1 MKSMFSQSWN
11 FTLLRYAKYLALVF
25 VLVCN
30 ANSLSAGET
39 ITNTYYARGVAAV
52 SSKSTGEGCV
62 YVKEN
67 RDEVS
72 KCDGSAAIKNTSGTK
87 VEVSVSSKDFTFSIR
102 TTCEGNNYFMGWYNN
117 DEATTPATGLTV
129 ASDGVATFIVTSSS
143 QNESDPASKTYY
155 AKFGKVIETIGSIE
169 LIASME
175 KQTISSKT
183 FEITVNDNVNAKT
196 LSASIGEPF
205 TVSWSEAQDVTSNN
219 KLQLTVGC
227 SSTDIENVIGA
238 TGTLSLTTQHPN
250 GASVAIPVVI
260 SAPKAITFLN
270 TLDNNG
276 DALGSYTVD
285 FKNGDESFT
294 IDVEDQSKDIEDG
307 SEYNVIMTAEP
318 ASGYKFYGW
327 QKIAKDD
334 EGNITKK
341 EYISKSNPLEKDLT
355 QDMSDASEIKAE
367 FIPSTM
373 ALFVVQGSTE
383 TYYDLQAAINKAG
396 ESTSKM
402 VVFAGTNK
410 DEVLFPRADGNP
422 YEIPSGVTLLIP
434 HDDAYKT
441 MIPTNIE
448 PQKNYINGAT
458 TATNYS
464 KLIFDE
470 GTKLSIQ
477 SGGKFYVSATL
488 ATKQPE
494 NGRVCNYAWV
504 EMRDGSQIVVNSAA
518 NLYAWGYITASHKIG
533 DGSYTDQFGDTDIT
547 TVGSVIAE
555 SGSFISEAFQF
566 ADWRG
571 GTAASSMAGNDYK
584 VFPINQYYIQNIEV
598 PLTLKKGATENL
610 YAGFAM
616 SGVDDLQIPKASLLS
631 SEANSLFTI
640 QEDDT
645 YLVKYYDAKND
656 IQNYYLYTEGTE
668 VGEVVLGNVSL
679 TMKLPFVG
687 SATINSQDYVMPL
700 TNNMRFRCENTKVT
714 TTHEYEL
721 LPGCSVNLDETSEI
735 ILNNNLYVY
744 DSEEIKVTKDGVT
757 SGYFY
762 PSNTTIRQVVHR
774 PGTGVAKR
782 TNDKDAVLVVN
793 GKITIGAS
801 GGLYTTAGKAMI
813 TSDATPN
820 STKVPEVEFSSQS
833 TRTVTYQAL
842 QTGSDITYGEIPI
855 TSAYLYNKGY
865 NDYTATSG
873 INATAENPATFYY
886 IAESETKGRWVLPGE
901 VSDWKSTSMEVT
913 MPNKESTMVVE
924 CYANLSGDMAIQAFE
939 GTLTG
944 DGFAFANGDYANS
957 VQYDAD
963 KGRLLISVKY
973 TSTDAHTS
981 RSATL
986 TLTNLSDEPFPT
998 QLTVTQNYK
1007 PAFALSSDAATV
1019 YAAKGQMKS
1028 TNVKIEWSQNN
1039 VTQLT
1044 NNDPS
1049 PITWTYAIEGEGFAY
1064 SETTKGKEL
1073 EIQYTAAANT
1083 VVATVTVTAN
1093 YKDQTETK
1101 TIQITG
1107 TPLEENT
1114 LSFDANMPSELFV
1127 DDVNIPITFT
1137 NKNNTNDITIS
1148 LKEADASDYASLEDN
1163 TISAKGK
1170 VGTITLVAT
1179 QGDDIT
1185 NGIAAKTIEKTITFI
1200 KHTPNIT
1207 WNWGIVYGGQTYH
1220 TPFTDLPDGATWTLQ
1235 KTSDVNNLLDYDA
1248 VNHRI
1253 TVANISSLQTVTF
1266 LLNVEPTATHE
1277 GVENKEYATNV
1288 YPDPRNLP
1296 LQLNSQAKYD
1306 IVVSDITTGVET
1318 AEESGD
1324 LNITLPAGASV
1335 TLNYIGIPGYMAAT
1349 VNGEGLKVEESA
1361 DGIVWTEIVLTDGT
1375 WTFDVNQTRTNRV
1388 KISNTGAAPIVI
1400 SALSI
1405 TIREGKQYTHYYG
1418 KADAVAS
1425 EGGLVAAEGYYM
1437 SAVSIGSELINKQS
1451 NFGASA
1457 TAFSGLDEA
1466 FAMRLEM
1473 PFKLRA
1479 QSNAGYYFVNWTPV
1493 GQTMTVQYTSN
1504 TEPNFEPT
1512 LDPLMMQRGYG
1523 FSEYEAMVCIGGSC
1537 DDMSDNEKLMSILP
1551 LVPFTHVGTW
1561 QANFDIASV
1570 ISGNNVDFGKII
1582 SPNESGKKT
1591 ITVEFDIKGDDLDD
1605 FKEPIITGDGFEIV
1619 DGTKNV
1625 TLGKY
1630 SLSVTYTP
1638 QNVAGVHSG
1647 TLTLERIDMDGQP
1660 ASTVTINL
1668 RAEED
1673 YTPAFVLD
1681 SPLDFGSDNLGQ
1693 ETIKTIEPTDKNA
1706 IANTYETNWTA
1717 KITEDEAGNTPS
1729 QEFTLQSIN
1738 SKSGVAEVRYFRMQS
1753 GERTAYLHLTA
1764 SYTDA
1769 ASIVHSTTVVCQLT
1783 GSSTDVKTAN
1793 NLAFKTNLEVFVDD
1807 AAFDPFDNR
1816 NSGNTGAIIFT
1827 LPDNCGLED
1836 AGNGLLQ
1843 PTGDYKTGNYT
1854 IKAQQAASGQFEA
1867 SAELTTTIVVRKHPT
1882 EVTWN
1887 WGTLYFGGE
1896 YDNPITSNSDAEWT
1910 LTLSNSANSMIS
1922 YENGIAEVEIPQ
1934 IMGEY
1939 TAEFQFSQDES
1950 DIYEAYPLTTFTTKM
1965 YSDPRHVRVDV
1976 NNQNTYDAVTVTQ
1989 GTGSLVSYN
1998 ASQQA
2003 IVFKDESPSVGAD
2016 RQWTMHF
2023 LGVPDELSFKPSGNN
2038 LWQIEESSNGVND
2051 WTVIYAYARIATQNN
2066 EAFSIALK
2074 PSSQYIRIT
2083 YGSNS
2088 ETPSDGVL
2096 KDVFVSALERVKCD
2110 VPALYMPI
2118 ADDVE
2123 NNPTKKTIKLTYIS
2137 SEELTISTSDKLFTP
2152 SIQILPPSLNADTYQ
2167 EMSVVVTSKATIAKE
2182 DVAMFVKNKN
2192 GDILL
2197 ELPIES
2203 FNFPQ
2208 TLPIRLATD
2217 AAKRFYFVTTYTQHA
2232 QWDAPTLILQN
2243 APLGQSR
2250 YVTFEFAGAPSVIRF
2265 SHTAGETGE
2274 WIIEERAAGESWM
2287 AADPSLLRHENGE
2300 IEQGL
2305 KQASSQVRVTYKGV
2319 TSDPVSINDL
2329 IIVGDASLTPSES
2342 TLHFSDKAPANQ
2354 QNLVVTTVNL
2364 SDFKTSID
2372 NENFSVVALDKSQ
2385 LENNTIADASIT
2397 LQWNGN
2403 AVVDYGTLTFLHP
2416 TEDKVLATVELVG
2429 TRDAI
2434 DSPTTNIFTGVADE
2448 FTLNGKFEG
2457 IERREVLLTD
2467 AFDQNNKAL
2476 FDYLFIFG
2484 ETSTMD
2490 GSKTITTPNNQAGS
2504 NAKTPCFI
2512 YRKSDSGD
2520 SYALV
2525 KMVENANE
2533 KTRIWEEGAMA
2544 IEEGASLSVYVIGFC
2559 PYASTGYTKS
2569 DEGVFYF
2576 KGQKDAT
2583 LDLYVQDAYIYSR
2596 YKTIDGHSFIGRD
2609 NGESFTEG
2617 YVRGSGAVF
2626 VFECTTENAIQN
2638 PFNVNI
2644 HTKDRNLLKS
2654 HYGCFFASAVGR
2666 AYQVSSPIQIRLSSA
2681 STAYATTLSFDDK
2694 WPTNVEDK
2702 NQYIRTNGFIS
2713 LQKQVNNAPSIDLGS
2728 PNTIVNFN
2736 GGQVELQNAQIVSDN
2751 YKTTLAISYRS
2762 GYMSTFKMALGIGTD
2777 SKEGTVNFN
2786 DGTTTVIPMYVD
2798 EDYRQYYLMD
2808 EDDPTTAKD
2817 ESEYTSC
2824 IRCPE
2829 DTYVYGGSHS
2839 MMRACSEPTSKGGAP
2854 KAGPEGKA
2862 LGLYQY
2868 PHTPEEG
2875 HKGGWSEPDAY
2886 GLVTPLQAPEG
2897 YKYESVTPNDNG
2909 TPENLT
2915 DDYLNFWV
2923 PAGYDTN
2930 AAQPEVDQTISYWK
2944 ACMTEIRAEYA
2955 GSGGGAGGDQ
2965 SIKMQ
2970 DGQQT
2975 ELVYNMMYCQIDERI
2990 REIIA
2995 HHDGTKYT
3003 YTAPIKNP
3011 ATGEYMSIPPS
3022 LVGDK
3027 YQHYVTNNEAYTV
3040 ENKIYYVT
3048 LLEADN
3054 WMAFTAPFDVEK
3066 IYIMET
3072 YSEEALSK
3080 TKPSEEEG
3088 LRKTIMN
3095 VQAKHNADFAAFF
3108 AVTVALG
3115 SDKPFDEIYR
3125 GYMEWGK
3132 SQDIQNGLYESGS
3145 GKAYDLRGQKPLIN
3159 YDGKN
3164 WRDANYYLYHNAGDW
3179 VATQVNGDTEFEPNW
3194 EFVNVPEEGEVLL
3207 RKDHTYSL
3215 MFPYCVGCEEGRD
3228 DMWDYWSGKFVIF
3241 ESTIGKHIVEGQMPN
3256 LSTELNPNVATL
3268 SGNATFNKFNV
3279 SKDVDNFYEYYP
3291 GIQGAGFYA
3300 PESDVIIEPTFS
3312 YLLANIPVNPITQMP
3327 ARAVLRDGKIIYG
3340 DSSGNGDGN
3349 TTGTHMPTVGGGND
3363 LFITAISGGINVA
3376 VAYPQHV
3383 RVLSATGAVIYSGMV
3398 QTAVD
3403 VNLPTDGIYIVS
3415 GEREVQ
3421 KVLY

>member
-1 MKSMFSQSWN
+1 MKKLLTIVIGVLFSVVTS
-11 FTLLRYAKYLALVF
+11 T
-25 VLVCN
+25 
-30 ANSLSAGET
+30 AGT
-39 ITNTYYARGVAAV
+39 
-52 SSKSTGEGCV
+52 STM
-62 YVKEN
+62 N
-67 RDEVS
+67 
-72 KCDGSAAIKNTSGTK
+72 
-87 VEVSVSSKDFTFSIR
+87 VSVSPSGAGEVAANTSNSTNKVTWGPTANSSR
-102 TTCEGNNYFMGWYNN
+102 W
-117 DEATTPATGLTV
+117 GLL
-129 ASDGVATFIVTSSS
+129 
-143 QNESDPASKTYY
+143 SDPTLYAFARNVAGTGYAFSHWEENGSQIGTNTTYS
-155 AKFGKVIETIGSIE
+155 AKGTHTVVAVFKPIIHVSSTSIG
-169 LIASME
+169 LVVNNG
-175 KQTISSKT
+175 TISSYT
-183 FEITVNDNVNAKT
+183 LNITVNDNANANKLYAT
-196 LSASIGEPF
+196 LSDTENFEIDW
-205 TVSWSEAQDVTSNN
+205 TDKDVTSVNTHTLRITY
-219 KLQLTVGC
+219 KGDISEAVGKTAQLTLR
-227 SSTDIENVIGA
+227 TDHTSNKD
-238 TGTLSLTTQHPN
+238 
-250 GASVAIPVVI
+250 VVI
-260 SAPKAITFLN
+260 QISVSKPPVIYFLG
-270 TLDNNG
+270 TKEEG
-276 DALGSYTVD
+276 DDAARGKYTVT
-285 FKNGDESFT
+285 FKNGDTSLEIGADGDNKT
-294 IDVEDQSKDIEDG
+294 VALGNEYDVILTVTETNPDYI
-307 SEYNVIMTAEP
+307 
-318 ASGYKFYGW
+318 FFGW
-327 QKIAKDD
+327 QRITKDAQ
-334 EGNITKK
+334 GNITNV
-341 EYISKSNPLEKDLT
+341 EYISKTDPYDGNLN
-355 QDMSDASEIKAE
+355 MGDARYVKAE
-367 FIPSTM
+367 FIPKTT
-373 ALFVVQGSTE
+373 ALFVVQGQSE
-383 TYYDLQAAINKAG
+383 LYYDLQAAINKAE

-402 VVFAGTNK
+402 VVFVGTNK
-410 DEVLFPRADGNP
+410 NEVLSPRANDAA
-422 YEIPSGVTLLIP
+422 YTIPSGVTVLIP
-434 HDDAYKT
+434 HNDKYKSEK
-441 MIPTNIE
+441 PNDIE
-448 PQKNYINGAT
+448 PKTNFVEYPTKGNGTMHPSEA
-458 TATNYS
+458 ANNYS
-464 KLIFDE
+464 KLSFAE
-470 GTKLSIQ
+470 KTVLKIQ
-477 SGGKFYVSATL
+477 NGGKLCVGASLSATM
-488 ATKQPE
+488 PY
-494 NGRVCNYAWV
+494 NGAVLDYAWI
-504 EMRDGSQIVVNSAA
+504 EMHNGSKITAEGGS
-518 NLYAWGYITASHKIG
+518 NLYAWGYITAYDKDKPDSEKYYI
-533 DGSYTDQFGDTDIT
+533 DAENKAK
-547 TVGSVIAE
+547 VGSVIANT
-555 SGSFISEAFQF
+555 GAMISEVFQIT
-566 ADWRG
+566 DWRG
-571 GTAASSMAGNDYK
+571 GTATSGMVNNDKK
-584 VFPINQYYIQNIEV
+584 VFPVNQYHIQNIEV
-598 PLTLKKGATENL
+598 PLTLEVGALENV
-610 YAGFAM
+610 YTAID
-616 SGVDDLQIPKASLLS
+616 VTLLG
-631 SEANSLFTI
+631 I
-640 QEDDT
+640 QETGVELISQNSSNTLFFIDQKT
-645 YLVKYYDAKND
+645 NPNTSILKYYSAENDRQNWIIKTKGDTPGNASMNNITISMTVGLFQSVDIVSKN
-656 IQNYYLYTEGTE
+656 Y
-668 VGEVVLGNVSL
+668 VL
-679 TMKLPFVG
+679 
-687 SATINSQDYVMPL
+687 PL
-700 TNNMRFRCENTKVT
+700 TSNMTVRCENTNILVPYDYAVLAGASIEIDDKSTLTINGNQSNPASLYIYDADENKSGKTGETNITNTGYFGSDEREILPVT
-714 TTHEYEL
+714 YRPNGVKSRTITDAKLVVDGKLVVGEFGGIYTTK
-721 LPGCSVNLDETSEI
+721 GKAEI
-735 ILNNNLYVY
+735 ISSILPA
-744 DSEEIKVTKDGVT
+744 SETKPEIELQSV
-757 SGYFY
+757 
-762 PSNTTIRQVVHR
+762 
-774 PGTGVAKR
+774 
-782 TNDKDAVLVVN
+782 
-793 GKITIGAS
+793 
-801 GGLYTTAGKAMI
+801 
-813 TSDATPN
+813 
-820 STKVPEVEFSSQS
+820 SSK
-833 TRTVTYQAL
+833 TETYQAV
-842 QTGSDITYGEIPI
+842 QGGSENKTVSYVSIPI

-865 NDYTATSG
+865 ADYTATDDV
-873 INATAENPATFYY
+873 TAASPANPVTFYY
-886 IAESETKGRWVLPGE
+886 MAESEAKGRWVLLGK
-901 VSDWKSTSMEVT
+901 VNDWMNTSMEVT
-913 MPNKESTMVVE
+913 MPHDEFSMQVE
-924 CYANLSGDMAIQAFE
+924 CYVNQSEDMAIQAFE
-939 GTLTG
+939 GELTG
-944 DGFAFANGDYANS
+944 EGFEFANDKDYAKS
-957 VQYDAD
+957 VQYDAS
-963 KGRLLISVKY
+963 KGCLLISVKY
-973 TSTDAHTS
+973 TSTDEHTS
-981 RSATL
+981 RSAEL
-986 TLTNLSDEPFPT
+986 TLTNLDDKQFST
-998 QLTVTQNYK
+998 QLTVSQNYK
-1007 PAFALSSDAATV
+1007 PAFTLSSDAATV
-1019 YAAKGQMKS
+1019 YAAQGQTKP
-1028 TNVKIEWSQNN
+1028 TNVKIEWSQDN

-1049 PITWTYAIEGEGFAY
+1049 PITWTYAIEGEGFTY
-1064 SETTKGKEL
+1064 TEKTYGKEL
-1073 EIQYTAAANT
+1073 NIQYTAGATT
-1083 VVATVTVTAN
+1083 VVADVKVTAQ
-1093 YKDQTETK
+1093 YKDQTHTE

-1107 TPLEENT
+1107 TPLQENT
-1114 LSFDANMPSELFV
+1114 LVFDANMPSTLFV
-1127 DDVNIPITFT
+1127 DAVNIPIAFT
-1137 NKNNTNDITIS
+1137 NKNNTTNIIVS
-1148 LKEADASDYASLEDN
+1148 LKEADASDYASLGDN

-1207 WNWGIVYGGQTYH
+1207 WNWGVVYGGQTYDV
-1220 TPFTDLPDGATWTLQ
+1220 PFAGIPDGATWTLQ
-1235 KTSDVNNLLDYDA
+1235 KTSDVNKFLDYNAED
-1248 VNHRI
+1248 HTM
-1253 TVANISSLQTVTF
+1253 TVASIGSSSTATF
-1266 LLNVEPTATHE
+1266 LLNVTSTDTHE
-1277 GVENKEYATNV
+1277 GIKDMEYMVNIH
-1288 YPDPRNLP
+1288 PDPRNLP

-1306 IVVSDITTGVET
+1306 IVAPDITTGVET
-1318 AEESGD
+1318 VEESGD

-1335 TLNYIGIPGYMAAT
+1335 TLNFIGIPGFIAMN
-1349 VNGEGLKVEESA
+1349 VDGEGIKVEESS
-1361 DGIVWTEIVLTDGT
+1361 DGETWSEIVFGDGK
-1375 WTFDVNQTRTNRV
+1375 WIFDVNQTRTNRV
-1388 KISNTGAAPIVI
+1388 KISNTGTAPIVI

-1418 KADAVAS
+1418 KADAIATA
-1425 EGGLVAAEGYYM
+1425 GGLVAAEGYYM
-1437 SAVSIGSELINKQS
+1437 SIVTTGSELINTQS
-1451 NFGASA
+1451 AFASTA
-1457 TAFSGLDEA
+1457 TAFSGFDDA
-1466 FAMRLEM
+1466 FEM
-1473 PFKLRA
+1473 QVKELSFKFFA
-1479 QSNAGYYFVNWTPV
+1479 QSDVGYYFIDWTPV
-1493 GQTMTVQYTSN
+1493 GQTMVAENTSID
-1504 TEPNFEPT
+1504 PNFSPRIAAN
-1512 LDPLMMQRGYG
+1512 LMQRGYG
-1523 FSEYEAMVCIGGSC
+1523 YTEYEAMFCTGGAC
-1537 DDMSDNEKLMSILP
+1537 EDLPNEEKLAGILSFIP
-1551 LVPFTHVGTW
+1551 ATHVGTW
-1561 QANFDIASV
+1561 QANFGVASV
-1570 ISGNNVDFGKII
+1570 ISGSDIDFGKVT
-1582 SPNESGKKT
+1582 SPNTSDKKT
-1591 ITVEFDIKGDDLDD
+1591 VTAEFIVNGDDVAD
-1605 FKEPIITGDGFEIV
+1605 FKEPIITGEGFSLV
-1619 DGTKNV
+1619 AATKSV
-1625 TLGKY
+1625 TAGKY
-1630 SLSVTYTP
+1630 SVSVEYTP

-1647 TLTLERIDMDGQP
+1647 TLTLERIDMDGQA
-1660 ASTVTINL
+1660 ASSVTINL
-1668 RAEED
+1668 QAEED
-1673 YTPAFVLD
+1673 YTPVFVLA

-1693 ETIKTIEPTDKNA
+1693 ETIKTIAPTDKNA
-1706 IANTYETNWTA
+1706 IADTYETTWTA
-1717 KITEDEAGNTPS
+1717 KITEDAAGNTPS

-1738 SKSGVAEVRYFRMQS
+1738 SKSGASEIRYFRMQS
-1753 GERTAYLHLTA
+1753 GVRTAYLHLTA

-1769 ASIVHSTTVVCQLT
+1769 ASVVHSTTIVCQLT

-1807 AAFDPFDNR
+1807 AAFDPFINR
-1816 NSGNTGAIIFT
+1816 NSGNTGAITFT

-1843 PTGDYKTGNYT
+1843 PTGDKTGTYT
-1854 IKAQQAASGQFEA
+1854 VKAQQAASGQFEA

-1887 WGTLYFGGE
+1887 WGALYFGGE

-1910 LTLSNSANSMIS
+1910 LTLSNSANGMIS
-1922 YENGIAEVEIPQ
+1922 YANGIAEVQIPQ
-1934 IMGEY
+1934 IIGEY

-2003 IVFKDESPSVGAD
+2003 IVFKDESPSVGPD

-2051 WTVIYAYARIATQNN
+2051 WRPIYAYARIATQNN

-2074 PSSQYIRIT
+2074 PNSQYIRIT

-2088 ETPSDGVL
+2088 EAPSDGVL

-2118 ADDVE
+2118 AADVE

-2152 SIQILPPSLNADTYQ
+2152 SIQILPPSANADTYQ
-2167 EMSVVVTSKATIAKE
+2167 EMTIEVTSKATTVKE

-2217 AAKRFYFVTTYTQHA
+2217 AAKRFYFVTTSTQYA

-2243 APLGQSR
+2243 APLGHSR

-2274 WIIEERAAGESWM
+2274 WIIEECAAGESWM
-2287 AADPSLLRHENGE
+2287 VADPSLLRHENGE

-2372 NENFSVVALDKSQ
+2372 NENFSITALDQSQ
-2385 LENNTIADASIT
+2385 LENNTIADATIT
-2397 LQWNGN
+2397 IQWNGN

-2416 TEDKVLATVELVG
+2416 TEDVVLATVELVG

-2544 IEEGASLSVYVIGFC
+2544 IEEGASLSVYVTGFC

-2626 VFECTTENAIQN
+2626 VFECTTENALLN

-2702 NQYIRTNGFIS
+2702 NQHVRTNGFIS

-2829 DTYVYGGSHS
+2829 NTYVYGGSPS

-2854 KAGPEGKA
+2854 KSGPDGSA

-2875 HKGGWSEPDAY
+2875 HKGGWSGPDTY
-2886 GLVTPLQAPEG
+2886 GLVTPRQAPEG

-2909 TPENLT
+2909 TPKNLT

-2995 HHDGTKYT
+2995 DHDGTKYT

-3022 LVGDK
+3022 LVGDN
-3027 YQHYVTNNEAYTV
+3027 YQHYVTNDEAYTV

-3066 IYIMET
+3066 IHIMET
-3072 YSEEALSK
+3072 YSEDALSK
-3080 TKPSEEEG
+3080 IQAPEDGT
-3088 LRKTIMN
+3088 LRETIMN

-3115 SDKPFDEIYR
+3115 SDKPFD
-3125 GYMEWGK
+3125 
-3132 SQDIQNGLYESGS
+3132 
-3145 GKAYDLRGQKPLIN
+3145 PV
-3159 YDGKN
+3159 
-3164 WRDANYYLYHNAGDW
+3164 YHNAIMVEQKEG
-3179 VATQVNGDTEFEPNW
+3179 VEPGM
-3194 EFVNVPEEGEVLL
+3194 VIEVLQKGYIY
-3207 RKDHTYSL
+3207 KD
-3215 MFPYCVGCEEGRD
+3215 
-3228 DMWDYWSGKFVIF
+3228 KVIRPAMV
-3241 ESTIGKHIVEGQMPN
+3241 K
-3256 LSTELNPNVATL
+3256 
-3268 SGNATFNKFNV
+3268 V
-3279 SKDVDNFYEYYP
+3279 SE
-3291 GIQGAGFYA
+3291 
-3300 PESDVIIEPTFS
+3300 
-3312 YLLANIPVNPITQMP
+3312 
-3327 ARAVLRDGKIIYG
+3327 
-3340 DSSGNGDGN
+3340 
-3349 TTGTHMPTVGGGND
+3349 
-3363 LFITAISGGINVA
+3363 
-3376 VAYPQHV
+3376 
-3383 RVLSATGAVIYSGMV
+3383 
-3398 QTAVD
+3398 
-3403 VNLPTDGIYIVS
+3403 
-3415 GEREVQ
+3415 
-3421 KVLY
+3421 

>member
-1 MKSMFSQSWN
+1 MKKLLSIAIGVLFSIA
-11 FTLLRYAKYLALVF
+11 TTM
-25 VLVCN
+25 
-30 ANSLSAGET
+30 AGT
-39 ITNTYYARGVAAV
+39 
-52 SSKSTGEGCV
+52 STM
-62 YVKEN
+62 
-67 RDEVS
+67 D
-72 KCDGSAAIKNTSGTK
+72 
-87 VEVSVSSKDFTFSIR
+87 VSVSPSGAGEVAANTSNSTSRVTWGPTANTSKWSLFSNPTLYAFARNVAGTGYAFSHWEENGSQIGTN
-102 TTCEGNNYFMGWYNN
+102 TTYSASGDHTVVAVFKPIIHVSTTSIGLVVNNGTVNPY
-117 DEATTPATGLTV
+117 TLT
-129 ASDGVATFIVTSSS
+129 
-143 QNESDPASKTYY
+143 
-155 AKFGKVIETIGSIE
+155 
-169 LIASME
+169 
-175 KQTISSKT
+175 
-183 FEITVNDNVNAKT
+183 ITVNDNANANILYASLSDTENFDIEWTEKNVASTNTPTLKIQYIGDINEAEGKT
-196 LSASIGEPF
+196 A
-205 TVSWSEAQDVTSNN
+205 
-219 KLQLTVGC
+219 QLTLH
-227 SSTDIENVIGA
+227 TD
-238 TGTLSLTTQHPN
+238 HPSN
-250 GASVAIPVVI
+250 KDVVI
-260 SAPKAITFLN
+260 QISVSKPPVIYFLG
-270 TLDNNG
+270 TKEEG
-276 DALGSYTVD
+276 DAAARGKYTVT
-285 FKNGDESFT
+285 FKNGDTSLEIGADGDNKT
-294 IDVEDQSKDIEDG
+294 VALGNEYDVILTVTETNPN
-307 SEYNVIMTAEP
+307 YM
-318 ASGYKFYGW
+318 FFGW
-327 QKIAKDD
+327 QR
-334 EGNITKK
+334 ITKDAQGNVTNV
-341 EYISKSNPLEKDLT
+341 EYISKDNPFDGNLNMGE
-355 QDMSDASEIKAE
+355 ARYVKAE
-367 FIPSTM
+367 FIPKTT
-373 ALFVVQGSTE
+373 ALFVVQGQSE
-383 TYYDLQAAINKAG
+383 LYYDLQAAINKAE

-402 VVFAGTNK
+402 VVFVGTNK
-410 DEVLFPRADGNP
+410 NEVLSPRANGA
-422 YEIPSGVTLLIP
+422 YTIPSGVTLLIP
-434 HDDAYKT
+434 HNDKYKSGK
-441 MIPTNIE
+441 PNDIE
-448 PQKNYINGAT
+448 PKSNFEANEPAKV
-458 TATNYS
+458 NYS
-464 KLIFDE
+464 KLSFAKN
-470 GTKLSIQ
+470 TKLTIQ
-477 SGGKFYVSATL
+477 NGGKLCVGASLSAIQR
-488 ATKQPE
+488 K
-494 NGRVCNYAWV
+494 NGAVINYGWI
-504 EMRDGSQIVVNSAA
+504 EMQNGSQIVAENGS
-518 NLYAWGYITASHKIG
+518 NIYAWGFITAYDEDKA
-533 DGSYTDQFGDTDIT
+533 DGKKDYIDATNLSK
-547 TVGSVIAE
+547 VGSVIAN
-555 SGSFISEAFQF
+555 SGATISEVFQLT
-566 ADWRG
+566 DWRG
-571 GTAASSMAGNDYK
+571 GTAASTMLNNSEK
-584 VFPINQYYIQNIEV
+584 VFPVNQYYIQNIEV
-598 PLTLKKGATENL
+598 PLTLKSGALENV
-610 YAGFAM
+610 YTAFDVSIVGIQTPDVAIV
-616 SGVDDLQIPKASLLS
+616 SQTQS
-631 SEANSLFTI
+631 NSLFYINPT
-640 QEDDT
+640 ECPYT
-645 YLVKYYDAKND
+645 YILKYYSAEKDV
-656 IQNYYLYTEGTE
+656 QNWHITTASDKPQ
-668 VGEVVLGNVSL
+668 GEANLGNIQLS
-679 TMKLPFVG
+679 MKLGIFG
-687 SATINSQDYVMPL
+687 SAQIYSEKYVLPL
-700 TNNMRFRCENTKVT
+700 TNNMDIRFENTKITVPY
-714 TTHEYEL
+714 EYAL
-721 LPGCSVNLDETSEI
+721 LAGASITIDEKSKATINGESASKSAS
-735 ILNNNLYVY
+735 LYVY
-744 DSEEIKVTKDGVT
+744 DLDDNKINSK
-757 SGYFY
+757 GYFGEY
-762 PSNTTIRQVVHR
+762 NSDKIQVLHR
-774 PGTGVAKR
+774 PNGVKPRTITDAKLVIDGT
-782 TNDKDAVLVVN
+782 LE
-793 GKITIGAS
+793 IGEY
-801 GGLYTTAGKAMI
+801 GGFYTTAGKAEI
-813 TSDATPN
+813 TSTVLPS
-820 STKVPEVEFSSQS
+820 STIPEIVLHTTSSK
-833 TRTVTYQAL
+833 TKTYQAS
-842 QTGSDITYGEIPI
+842 QSGSDISFISCDI

-865 NDYTATSG
+865 NSPDDYMATLG
-873 INATAENPATFYY
+873 ITATAENPAKFLYM
-886 IAESETKGRWVLPGE
+886 AESEAKGRWVLPGK
-901 VSDWKSTSMEVT
+901 VNDNDWKNTSMEVT

-924 CYANLSGDMAIQAFE
+924 CYVNLSGDMAVQAFE

-944 DGFAFANGDYANS
+944 DGFAFANGDYASS

-963 KGRLLISVKY
+963 KGCLLISVKY
-973 TSTDAHTS
+973 TSTDAHTY
-981 RSATL
+981 RLATL
-986 TLTNLSDEPFPT
+986 TLTNLSDEQFPT

-1028 TNVKIEWSQNN
+1028 TNVKIEWSQDN

-1044 NNDPS
+1044 TNDPS
-1049 PITWTYAIEGEGFAY
+1049 PITWTYAIEGEGFTY
-1064 SETTKGKEL
+1064 TEKTYGREL
-1073 EIQYTAAANT
+1073 NIQYTAGATT
-1083 VVATVTVTAN
+1083 VVADVKVTAQ
-1093 YKDQTETK
+1093 YKDQTHTE

-1107 TPLEENT
+1107 TPLQENT
-1114 LSFDANMPSELFV
+1114 LSFDANVSSTLFV
-1127 DDVNIPITFT
+1127 DAKDIPITFT
-1137 NKNNTNDITIS
+1137 DKNNTNDITIS
-1148 LKEADASDYASLEDN
+1148 LKEADASDYASLGDN

-1179 QGDDIT
+1179 QGDDIA

-1207 WNWGIVYGGQTYH
+1207 WNWGVVYGGQTYH

-1253 TVANISSLQTVTF
+1253 IVANIGSLQTVTF

-1306 IVVSDITTGVET
+1306 IVASDITTGVET
-1318 AEESGD
+1318 VEESGD

-1335 TLNYIGIPGYMAAT
+1335 TLNFVGIPGYMAAT
-1349 VNGEGLKVEESA
+1349 VNGEGLKVEEST
-1361 DGIVWTEIVLTDGT
+1361 DGVVWTEIVLTDGT

-1405 TIREGKQYTHYYG
+1405 TIREGKPYTHYYG

-1425 EGGLVAAEGYYM
+1425 EGGSVAAEGYYM
-1437 SAVSIGSELINKQS
+1437 AIVPTGSELINVQS
-1451 NFGASA
+1451 AFGQTA
-1457 TAFSGLDEA
+1457 TAFGGFDEA
-1466 FAMRLEM
+1466 FKEQLKELS
-1473 PFKLRA
+1473 FKFFA
-1479 QSNAGYYFVNWTPV
+1479 QSDAGYYFIDWTPV
-1493 GQTMTVQYTSN
+1493 GPTMVTGNASSV
-1504 TEPNFEPT
+1504 EPSFSPRLAAN
-1512 LDPLMMQRGYG
+1512 LMQRGYG
-1523 FSEYEAMVCIGGSC
+1523 YTEYEAMFCVGDVC
-1537 DDMSDNEKLMSILP
+1537 DKLSDEEKLAGILSLIP
-1551 LVPFTHVGTW
+1551 TTHVGTW
-1561 QANFDIASV
+1561 QANFGVASV
-1570 ISGNNVDFGKII
+1570 ISGTDVDFGKIT
-1582 SPNESGKKT
+1582 SPNADNKKIVT
-1591 ITVEFDIKGDDLDD
+1591 AEFRVNGDDVAD
-1605 FKEPIITGDGFEIV
+1605 FKEPIITGEGFSIV
-1619 DGTKNV
+1619 AATKSV
-1625 TLGKY
+1625 TAGKY
-1630 SLSVTYTP
+1630 SVSVEYTP

-1647 TLTLERIDMDGQP
+1647 TLTLERIDMDGQA
-1660 ASTVTINL
+1660 ASSVTINL
-1668 RAEED
+1668 QAEED
-1673 YTPAFVLD
+1673 YTPAFELD
-1681 SPLDFGSDNLGQ
+1681 SPQDFGSDNLGQ
-1693 ETIKTIEPTDKNA
+1693 ETFKTIEPAEKNT
-1706 IANTYETNWTA
+1706 IANTYETTWTA
-1717 KITEDEAGNTPS
+1717 KITEDAAGNTPS

-1738 SKSGVAEVRYFRMQS
+1738 SKSGVADVRYFRLQP
-1753 GERTAYLHLTA
+1753 GERVAYLHLTA
-1764 SYTDA
+1764 SYIDA
-1769 ASIVHSTTVVCQLT
+1769 SSVEHFTTVVCQMT
-1783 GSSTDVKTAN
+1783 GRSTDVKTAN
-1793 NLAFKTNLEVFVDD
+1793 NLAFKANLEVFVDD
-1807 AAFDPFDNR
+1807 EAFDPFINR
-1816 NSGNTGAIIFT
+1816 NNDNTGAITFT
-1827 LPDNCGLED
+1827 LPADCGLGV

-1843 PTGDYKTGNYT
+1843 PTGDYKTGTYT
-1854 IKAQQAASGQFEA
+1854 ITAIQAASDQFEA
-1867 SAELTTTIVVRKHPT
+1867 SAKLTTTIVVRKHPT
-1882 EVTWN
+1882 EITWN
-1887 WGTLYFGGE
+1887 WDVLYFGGT
-1896 YDNPITSNSDAEWT
+1896 YYNPISSTNENAEWT
-1910 LTLSNSANSMIS
+1910 LTLSNSANGMIS
-1922 YENGIAEVEIPQ
+1922 YANGIAEVEIPQ

-1965 YSDPRHVRVDV
+1965 YNDPRHVRVDV
-1976 NNQNTYDAVTVTQ
+1976 NSQNTYDAVTVVLQ

-2016 RQWTMHF
+2016 RQWVMHF

-2118 ADDVE
+2118 AADVE

-2152 SIQILPPSLNADTYQ
+2152 SIPILPPSANADIYQ
-2167 EMSVVVTSKATIAKE
+2167 EMTIEVTSKATTVK
-2182 DVAMFVKNKN
+2182 DRVSMFVKNKN
-2192 GDILL
+2192 GDNLF

-2203 FNFPQ
+2203 FVFPQ

-2217 AAKRFYFVTTYTQHA
+2217 AAKRFYFVTTYTQYA

-2265 SHTAGETGE
+2265 SHTAGENGE
-2274 WIIEERAAGESWM
+2274 WIIEERATGESWM
-2287 AADPSLLRHENGE
+2287 VADPSLLRHENGE

-2305 KQASSQVRVTYKGV
+2305 KQESSQVRVTYKGV

-2329 IIVGDASLTPSES
+2329 IIVGDASLTPGES
-2342 TLHFSDKAPANQ
+2342 TLHFSDKSPANQ

-2364 SDFKTSID
+2364 SDFRTSID

-2397 LQWNGN
+2397 IQWNGN

-2416 TEDKVLATVELVG
+2416 TEDKVLAMVELVG

-2434 DSPTTNIFTGVADE
+2434 DSPTTNIFTGVADG

-2457 IERREVLLTD
+2457 TENREVLLTD
-2467 AFDQNNKAL
+2467 AFDQNDKAL

-2490 GSKTITTPNNQAGS
+2490 GTKTITTPNNQAGS

-2525 KMVENANE
+2525 KMVENAND
-2533 KTRIWEEGAMA
+2533 KSRIWEAGAMA
-2544 IEEGASLSVYVIGFC
+2544 IEEGVSLSVYVTGFC

-2626 VFECTTENAIQN
+2626 VFECTTENALQN

-2666 AYQVSSPIQIRLSSA
+2666 AYQVSSPIQVHLSSA
-2681 STAYATTLSFDDK
+2681 STAYATTLSFDDI

-2702 NQYIRTNGFIS
+2702 NQHVRTNGFIS

-2808 EDDPTTAKD
+2808 EDDPTTTKD
-2817 ESEYTSC
+2817 ESAYTSC

-2829 DTYVYGGSHS
+2829 NTYVYGGSHS

-2854 KAGPEGKA
+2854 KTGPDGSA

-2875 HKGGWSEPDAY
+2875 HKGGWSGPDTY

-2909 TPENLT
+2909 TPDDLT

-2965 SIKMQ
+2965 RIKMQ
-2970 DGQQT
+2970 DGQQI
-2975 ELVYNMMYCQIDERI
+2975 ELVYNLMYCQIDERI
-2990 REIIA
+2990 RQIIA
-2995 HHDGTKYT
+2995 AHDGTKYT

-3022 LVGDK
+3022 VVGGQ
-3027 YQHYVTNNEAYTV
+3027 YQHYVTNDEAYAV

-3066 IYIMET
+3066 IYVMET

-3080 TKPSEEEG
+3080 IEASEEEG

-3115 SDKPFDEIYR
+3115 SDKPFDEIYK
-3125 GYMEWGK
+3125 GYIEWGK
-3132 SQDIQNGLYESGS
+3132 SQDIQNGLYENAS

-3179 VATQVNGDTEFEPNW
+3179 VATQVNGEAAFEPKW
-3194 EFVNVPEEGEVLL
+3194 EFVNVPNDGEVLL
-3207 RKDHTYSL
+3207 QKGHTYSL
-3215 MFPYCVGCEEGRD
+3215 MFPYCVGCEDGRD
-3228 DMWDYWSGKFVIF
+3228 EMWDYWSGKFVIF

-3256 LSTELNPNVATL
+3256 LSTELNPNVGML
-3268 SGNATFNKFNV
+3268 GGNATFNKFNV
-3279 SKDVDNFYEYYP
+3279 SKDVDNFYEYFQ
-3291 GIQGAGFYA
+3291 GMQGAGFY
-3300 PESDVIIEPTFS
+3300 PPTGDVTVEPTFS
-3312 YLLANIPVNPITQMP
+3312 YLLADVTAP
-3327 ARAVLRDGKIIYG
+3327 AGQKIAGIRRTGEIIYG
-3340 DSSGNGDGN
+3340 DDNNGNQNGTSG
-3349 TTGTHMPTVGGGND
+3349 HIPTVGGGND
-3363 LFITAISGGINVA
+3363 LFITTIEEGINVA
-3376 VAYPQHV
+3376 VATPQHV
-3383 RVLSATGAVIYSGMV
+3383 RVLSSTGAVIYSGMI
-3398 QTAVD
+3398 QTALD
-3403 VNLPTDGIYIVS
+3403 IPLPCVGVYVVS
-3415 GEREVQ
+3415 GENEVQ

>member
-1 MKSMFSQSWN
+1 MKSLFSTIMNNSLFNYAKRLAIVFVFLSYAAAAAGSTYYSKMMVKVATNSTGNGKVWVTKNKNSSPNTSDYLAEEESSQDN
-11 FTLLRYAKYLALVF
+11 FENKNHTYYLYALANAGYYHAGWSTVEAGTTLLE
-25 VLVCN
+25 
-30 ANSLSAGET
+30 NSAQ
-39 ITNTYYARGVAAV
+39 
-52 SSKSTGEGCV
+52 
-62 YVKEN
+62 
-67 RDEVS
+67 
-72 KCDGSAAIKNTSGTK
+72 GT
-87 VEVSVSSKDFTFSIR
+87 TQFSH
-102 TTCEGNNYFMGWYNN
+102 T
-117 DEATTPATGLTV
+117 
-129 ASDGVATFIVTSSS
+129 VTSASTDKNNPTPFTRWAVFKPIIDVPSS
-143 QNESDPASKTYY
+143 
-155 AKFGKVIETIGSIE
+155 VE
-169 LIASME
+169 LVVNNSQITQGQLS
-175 KQTISSKT
+175 
-183 FEITVNDNVNAKT
+183 ITVNDNVKAEKLYASINNDKFKLNWEEKDVSSENNQKLSITYIGTDLDEALTQSAIIT
-196 LSASIGEPF
+196 LSTNHQQGIA
-205 TVSWSEAQDVTSNN
+205 VQVQV
-219 KLQLTVGC
+219 K
-227 SSTDIENVIGA
+227 
-238 TGTLSLTTQHPN
+238 
-250 GASVAIPVVI
+250 VI
-260 SAPKAITFLN
+260 SNSVITFLG
-270 TLDNNG
+270 TQDEQGIQRGSYIVSFTNG
-276 DALGSYTVD
+276 DNLEVTTV
-285 FKNGDESFT
+285 N
-294 IDVEDQSKDIEDG
+294 VEKKVLTGEEKKG
-307 SEYNVIMTAEP
+307 VTLTAK
-318 ASGYKFYGW
+318 AATGYKFFAW
-327 QKIAKDD
+327 QKITRDD
-334 EGNITKK
+334 EDNIIATD
-341 EYISKSNPLEKDLT
+341 YISKDNPYTGDL
-355 QDMSDASEIKAE
+355 DMGDATEIKVE
-367 FIPSTM
+367 FIPDNT
-373 ALFVVQGSTE
+373 ALFVVQGQSE
-383 TYYDLQAAINKAG
+383 LYHDLQEAIEKATTT
-396 ESTSKM
+396 SSKM
-402 VVFAGTNK
+402 VVFVGTNK
-410 DEVLFPRADGNP
+410 NEVLLPRANDAA
-422 YEIPSGVTLLIP
+422 YTIPSGVTLLIP
-434 HDDAYKT
+434 HNDKYKSGK
-441 MIPTNIE
+441 PNDIE
-448 PQKNYINGAT
+448 PKSNFEANEPAEV
-458 TATNYS
+458 NYS
-464 KLIFDE
+464 KLSFAKN
-470 GTKLSIQ
+470 TKLTIQ
-477 SGGKFYVSATL
+477 NGGKLCVGASLSAIQR
-488 ATKQPE
+488 K
-494 NGRVCNYAWV
+494 NGAVINYGWI
-504 EMRDGSQIVVNSAA
+504 EMQNGSQIVAENGS
-518 NLYAWGYITASHKIG
+518 NIYAWGFITAYDEDKAVGKKDYIDATNLSK
-533 DGSYTDQFGDTDIT
+533 
-547 TVGSVIAE
+547 VGSVIAN
-555 SGSFISEAFQF
+555 SGATISEVFQLT
-566 ADWRG
+566 DWRG
-571 GTAASSMAGNDYK
+571 GTAASTMLNNSEK
-584 VFPINQYYIQNIEV
+584 VFPVNQYYIQNIEV
-598 PLTLKKGATENL
+598 PLTLKSGALENV
-610 YAGFAM
+610 YTAFDVSIVGIQTPDVAIV
-616 SGVDDLQIPKASLLS
+616 SQTQS
-631 SEANSLFTI
+631 NSLFYINPT
-640 QEDDT
+640 ECPYT
-645 YLVKYYDAKND
+645 YILKYYSAEKDV
-656 IQNYYLYTEGTE
+656 QNWHITTASDKPQ
-668 VGEVVLGNVSL
+668 GEANLGNIQLS
-679 TMKLPFVG
+679 MKLGIFG
-687 SATINSQDYVMPL
+687 SAQIYSENYVLPL
-700 TNNMRFRCENTKVT
+700 TNNMDIRFENTKITVPY
-714 TTHEYEL
+714 EYAL
-721 LPGCSVNLDETSEI
+721 LAGASIKIDEKSTVI
-735 ILNNNLYVY
+735 INGNTAPASLYVY
-744 DSEEIKVTKDGVT
+744 DSDENKINSK
-757 SGYFY
+757 GYFGEY
-762 PSNTTIRQVVHR
+762 NNDKIQVLHR
-774 PGTGVAKR
+774 PNGVKTRTITDAKLVIDGTLEIGE
-782 TNDKDAVLVVN
+782 N
-793 GKITIGAS
+793 GGF
-801 GGLYTTAGKAMI
+801 YTTEGKAEI
-813 TSDATPN
+813 TSTVLPS
-820 STKVPEVEFSSQS
+820 STIPEIVLHTTSSK
-833 TRTVTYQAL
+833 TKTYQAS
-842 QTGSDITYGEIPI
+842 QSSTDISFISCTI

-865 NDYTATSG
+865 NSPDDYTATSG
-873 INATAENPATFYY
+873 ITATTENPATFYY
-886 IAESETKGRWVLPGE
+886 ISESETKGRWVLLGK
-901 VSDWKSTSMEVT
+901 VNDWKNTSMEVT
-913 MPNKESTMVVE
+913 MPNQESTMVVE

-939 GTLTG
+939 GELTG
-944 DGFAFANGDYANS
+944 EGFEFANGDYASS
-957 VQYDAD
+957 VQYD
-963 KGRLLISVKY
+963 KGCLLISVKY

-986 TLTNLSDEPFPT
+986 TLTNLDDKQFSTP
-998 QLTVTQNYK
+998 LKVSQNYK
-1007 PAFALSSDAATV
+1007 PAFTLSSDDATV
-1019 YAAKGQMKS
+1019 YAAQGQTKP

-1049 PITWTYAIEGEGFAY
+1049 PITWTYDIEGEGFTY
-1064 SETTKGKEL
+1064 TEETYGEEL
-1073 EIQYTAAANT
+1073 NIQYTAGATT
-1083 VVATVTVTAN
+1083 VVADVKVTAQ
-1093 YKDQTETK
+1093 YKDQTHTE

-1107 TPLEENT
+1107 TPLQENT
-1114 LSFDANMPSELFV
+1114 LVFDANMPSTLFV
-1127 DDVNIPITFT
+1127 DDVNIPIAFT
-1137 NKNNTNDITIS
+1137 NKNNTTNIIVS
-1148 LKEADASDYASLEDN
+1148 LKEADASDYASLGGN

-1179 QGDDIT
+1179 QGDDIA

-1207 WNWGIVYGGQTYH
+1207 WNWGVVYGGQTYH

-1253 TVANISSLQTVTF
+1253 IVANIGSLQTATF
-1266 LLNVEPTATHE
+1266 LLKVDPTTTHE

-1306 IVVSDITTGVET
+1306 IVASDITTGVET
-1318 AEESGD
+1318 VEESGD

-1335 TLNYIGIPGYMAAT
+1335 TLNFVGIPGYMAAT
-1349 VNGEGLKVEESA
+1349 VNGEGLKVEEST
-1361 DGIVWTEIVLTDGT
+1361 DGVVWTEIVLTDGT

-1388 KISNTGAAPIVI
+1388 KISNTGTSPIVI
-1400 SALSI
+1400 SSLSI

-1425 EGGLVAAEGYYM
+1425 EGGSVAAEGYYM
-1437 SAVSIGSELINKQS
+1437 AIVSTGSELINVPS
-1451 NFGASA
+1451 AFGQTA
-1457 TAFSGLDEA
+1457 TAFGGFDEA
-1466 FAMRLEM
+1466 FKEQLKELS
-1473 PFKLRA
+1473 FKFFA
-1479 QSNAGYYFVNWTPV
+1479 QSDAGYYFIDWTPV
-1493 GQTMTVQYTSN
+1493 GPTMVTGNASSV
-1504 TEPNFEPT
+1504 EPSFSPRLAAN
-1512 LDPLMMQRGYG
+1512 LMQRGYG
-1523 FSEYEAMVCIGGSC
+1523 YTEYEAMFCVGDVC
-1537 DDMSDNEKLMSILP
+1537 DKLSDEEKLAGILSLIP
-1551 LVPFTHVGTW
+1551 TTHVGTW
-1561 QANFDIASV
+1561 QANFGVASV
-1570 ISGNNVDFGKII
+1570 ISGTDVDFGKIT
-1582 SPNESGKKT
+1582 SPNADNKKIVT
-1591 ITVEFDIKGDDLDD
+1591 AEFRVNGDDVAD
-1605 FKEPIITGDGFEIV
+1605 FKEPIITGEGFSIV
-1619 DGTKNV
+1619 AATKSV
-1625 TLGKY
+1625 TAGKY
-1630 SLSVTYTP
+1630 SVSVEYTP
-1638 QNVAGVHSG
+1638 QNVAGVHNG
-1647 TLTLERIDMDGQP
+1647 TLTLERIDMDDQE
-1660 ASTVTINL
+1660 ASSVTINL
-1668 RAEED
+1668 TAEED

-1681 SPLDFGSDNLGQ
+1681 SRLDFGSNDLGQ
-1693 ETIKTIEPTDKNA
+1693 ETLKTIEPTEKNA
-1706 IANTYETNWTA
+1706 IANMYETNWTA
-1717 KITEDEAGNTPS
+1717 KVTEDEAGNIQS

-1738 SKSGVAEVRYFRMQS
+1738 SKSGVAEVRYFRLQP
-1753 GERTAYLHLTA
+1753 GERVAYLHLTA
-1764 SYTDA
+1764 SYIDA
-1769 ASIVHSTTVVCQLT
+1769 SSVEHSTTVVCQLT
-1783 GSSTDVKTAN
+1783 GRSTDVKTAN

-1807 AAFDPFDNR
+1807 AAFDPFINR
-1816 NSGNTGAIIFT
+1816 NIDNKGDIKFT
-1827 LPDNCGLED
+1827 LPADCGLAVAE
-1836 AGNGLLQ
+1836 NGLLQ
-1843 PTGDYKTGNYT
+1843 PTGDYKTGTYT
-1854 IKAQQAASGQFEA
+1854 ITAIQEESDQFEA

-1882 EVTWN
+1882 EITWN
-1887 WGTLYFGGE
+1887 WDVLYFGGT
-1896 YDNPITSNSDAEWT
+1896 YDNPISSTNENAEWT
-1910 LTLSNSANSMIS
+1910 LTLANSANGMIS
-1922 YENGIAEVEIPQ
+1922 YANGIAEVEIPQ

-1939 TAEFQFSQDES
+1939 IAEFQFSQEES
-1950 DIYEAYPLTTFTTKM
+1950 DTYEAYPLTTFTTKM

-1976 NNQNTYDAVTVTQ
+1976 NSQNTYDAVTVLQ

-2118 ADDVE
+2118 AADVE
-2123 NNPTKKTIKLTYIS
+2123 SNPTKKTIKLTYIS

-2152 SIQILPPSLNADTYQ
+2152 SIPILPPSANADIYQ
-2167 EMSVVVTSKATIAKE
+2167 EMTIEVTSKATTVK
-2182 DVAMFVKNKN
+2182 DRVSMFVKNKN
-2192 GDILL
+2192 GDNLF

-2203 FNFPQ
+2203 FVFPQ

-2217 AAKRFYFVTTYTQHA
+2217 AAKRFYFVTTYTQYA

-2274 WIIEERAAGESWM
+2274 WIIEERATGESWM
-2287 AADPSLLRHENGE
+2287 VADPSLLRHENGE

-2305 KQASSQVRVTYKGV
+2305 KQESSQVRVTYKGV

-2329 IIVGDASLTPSES
+2329 IIVGDASLTPGES
-2342 TLHFSDKAPANQ
+2342 TLHFSDKSPANQ

-2364 SDFKTSID
+2364 SDFRTSID

-2385 LENNTIADASIT
+2385 LKNNTIADASIT
-2397 LQWNGN
+2397 IQWNGN

-2434 DSPTTNIFTGVADE
+2434 DSPTTNIFTGVADG

-2457 IERREVLLTD
+2457 TENREVLLTD
-2467 AFDQNNKAL
+2467 AFDQNDKAL

-2490 GSKTITTPNNQAGS
+2490 GTKTITTPNNQAGS

-2525 KMVENANE
+2525 KMVENAND
-2533 KTRIWEEGAMA
+2533 KSRIWEEGAMT
-2544 IEEGASLSVYVIGFC
+2544 INEGSSLSVYVTGFC

-2626 VFECTTENAIQN
+2626 VFECTTENALQN

-2666 AYQVSSPIQIRLSSA
+2666 AYQVSSPIQVHLSSA
-2681 STAYATTLSFDDK
+2681 STAYATTLSFDDI

-2702 NQYIRTNGFIS
+2702 NQHVRTNGFIS

-2808 EDDPTTAKD
+2808 EDDPTTTKD
-2817 ESEYTSC
+2817 ESAYTSC

-2829 DTYVYGGSHS
+2829 NTYVYGGSHS

-2854 KAGPEGKA
+2854 KTGPDGSA

-2875 HKGGWSEPDAY
+2875 HKGGWSGPDTY

-2909 TPENLT
+2909 TPDDLT

-2965 SIKMQ
+2965 RIKMQ
-2970 DGQQT
+2970 DGQQI
-2975 ELVYNMMYCQIDERI
+2975 ELVYNLMYCQIDERI
-2990 REIIA
+2990 RQIIA
-2995 HHDGTKYT
+2995 AHDGTKYT

-3022 LVGDK
+3022 EVGGQ
-3027 YQHYVTNNEAYTV
+3027 YQHYVTNGEAYAV

-3066 IYIMET
+3066 IYVMET

-3080 TKPSEEEG
+3080 IEASEEEG

-3115 SDKPFDEIYR
+3115 SDKPFDEIYK
-3125 GYMEWGK
+3125 GYIEWGK
-3132 SQDIQNGLYESGS
+3132 SQDIQNGLYENAS

-3179 VATQVNGDTEFEPNW
+3179 VATQVNGEASFEPKW
-3194 EFVNVPEEGEVLL
+3194 EFVNVPNDGEVLL
-3207 RKDHTYSL
+3207 QKGHTYSL
-3215 MFPYCVGCEEGRD
+3215 MFPYCVGCEDGRD
-3228 DMWDYWSGKFVIF
+3228 EMWDYWSGKFVIF
-3241 ESTIGKHIVEGQMPN
+3241 ESTTGKHIVEGQMPN
-3256 LSTELNPNVATL
+3256 LSTELNPNVGML
-3268 SGNATFNKFNV
+3268 GGNATFNKFNV
-3279 SKDVDNFYEYYP
+3279 SKDVDNFYEYFQ
-3291 GIQGAGFYA
+3291 GMQGAGFY
-3300 PESDVIIEPTFS
+3300 PPTGDVTVEPTFS
-3312 YLLANIPVNPITQMP
+3312 YLLADVTAPAGQKITGI
-3327 ARAVLRDGKIIYG
+3327 RRTGEIIYG
-3340 DSSGNGDGN
+3340 DDNNGNQNGTSG
-3349 TTGTHMPTVGGGND
+3349 HIPTVGGGND
-3363 LFITAISGGINVA
+3363 LFITTIEEGINVA
-3376 VAYPQHV
+3376 VATPQHV
-3383 RVLSATGAVIYSGMV
+3383 RVLSSTGAVIYSGMI
-3398 QTAVD
+3398 QTALD
-3403 VNLPTDGIYIVS
+3403 IPLPCVGVYVVS
-3415 GEREVQ
+3415 GENEVQ

>member
-1 MKSMFSQSWN
+1 MKKLLTIVIGVLFSVVTS
-11 FTLLRYAKYLALVF
+11 T
-25 VLVCN
+25 
-30 ANSLSAGET
+30 AGT
-39 ITNTYYARGVAAV
+39 
-52 SSKSTGEGCV
+52 STM
-62 YVKEN
+62 N
-67 RDEVS
+67 
-72 KCDGSAAIKNTSGTK
+72 
-87 VEVSVSSKDFTFSIR
+87 VSVSPSGAGEVAANSSNSTNR
-102 TTCEGNNYFMGWYNN
+102 VTWG
-117 DEATTPATGLTV
+117 AT
-129 ASDGVATFIVTSSS
+129 ASTSSWWF
-143 QNESDPASKTYY
+143 SDPTLYAFARNVAGTGYAFSHWEENGAQIGTSTTYSASGTHTVVAVFKPI
-155 AKFGKVIETIGSIE
+155 IEISTTSIG
-169 LIASME
+169 LVVNNG
-175 KQTISSKT
+175 TVT
-183 FEITVNDNVNAKT
+183 NYTLNITVNDNANAKKLYAT
-196 LSASIGEPF
+196 LSDTENFAIEW
-205 TVSWSEAQDVTSNN
+205 TEKDVTSVNTHTLQIQYIGDISEAEG
-219 KLQLTVGC
+219 KTAQLTLR
-227 SSTDIENVIGA
+227 TDHTSNKD
-238 TGTLSLTTQHPN
+238 
-250 GASVAIPVVI
+250 VVI
-260 SAPKAITFLN
+260 PISVSEPPVIHFLG
-270 TLDNNG
+270 TKEEG
-276 DALGSYTVD
+276 DDAARGKYTVN
-285 FKNGDESFT
+285 FKNGDNSLT
-294 IDVEDQSKDIEDG
+294 VEADAVDKTVLLG
-307 SEYNVIMTAEP
+307 NEYNVTLTATETNP
-318 ASGYKFYGW
+318 DYIFIGW
-327 QKIAKDD
+327 QRITKDAQ
-334 EGNITKK
+334 GNITNV
-341 EYISKSNPLEKDLT
+341 EYISKDNPFDGNLN
-355 QDMSDASEIKAE
+355 MGDARYVKAE
-367 FIPSTM
+367 FIPKTT
-373 ALFVVQGSTE
+373 AFFVVQGKSE
-383 TYYDLQAAINKAG
+383 RYYDLQEAIDIAK

-402 VVFAGTNK
+402 VVFVGTNK
-410 DEVLFPRADGNP
+410 NEVLSPRANDAA
-422 YEIPSGVTLLIP
+422 YTIPSGVTLLIP
-434 HDDAYKT
+434 HNDKYKSGIPDD
-441 MIPTNIE
+441 IE
-448 PQKNYINGAT
+448 PKKNFEEANSSKV
-458 TATNYS
+458 NYS
-464 KLIFDE
+464 KLVFAKN
-470 GTKLSIQ
+470 TKLTIQ
-477 SGGKFYVSATL
+477 SGGKLCIGASLSA
-488 ATKQPE
+488 KMGY
-494 NGRVCNYAWV
+494 NGVVNNYGWI
-504 EMRDGSQIVVNSAA
+504 EMQNGSQIVAENGS
-518 NLYAWGYITASHKIG
+518 NIYAWGFITAYDEDKA
-533 DGSYTDQFGDTDIT
+533 DGQRDCIDATNLSK
-547 TVGSVIAE
+547 VGSVIAN
-555 SGSFISEAFQF
+555 SGAKISEVFQIT
-566 ADWRG
+566 DWRG
-571 GTAASSMAGNDYK
+571 GSAASSMLNNDEK
-584 VFPINQYYIQNIEV
+584 VFPVNQYYIQNIEV
-598 PLTLKKGATENL
+598 PLTLKSGALENVYTAFDVTL
-610 YAGFAM
+610 VGIQTPDVALV
-616 SGVDDLQIPKASLLS
+616 SQTQS
-631 SEANSLFTI
+631 NSLFYINPT
-640 QEDDT
+640 ECPYT
-645 YLVKYYDAKND
+645 YILKYYSAEKDV
-656 IQNYYLYTEGTE
+656 QNWHITTASDKPQ
-668 VGEVVLGNVSL
+668 GEANLGNIQLS
-679 TMKLPFVG
+679 MKLGMFS
-687 SATINSQDYVMPL
+687 SADIYSENYVLPL
-700 TNNMRFRCENTKVT
+700 TNNMDIRFENTNITVPN
-714 TTHEYEL
+714 EYAL
-721 LPGCSVNLDETSEI
+721 LAGASITIDEKSKATINGESASKPAS
-735 ILNNNLYVY
+735 LYVY
-744 DSEEIKVTKDGVT
+744 DADENVSGQTGTNIGT
-757 SGYFY
+757 GYFGSGEGEKLPVLY
-762 PSNTTIRQVVHR
+762 R
-774 PGTGVAKR
+774 PNNVRSRDIT
-782 TNDKDAVLVVN
+782 DARLVIDGKLVV
-793 GKITIGAS
+793 GQY
-801 GGLYTTAGKAMI
+801 GGFYTTKGRAEI
-813 TSDATPN
+813 TSSASSL
-820 STKVPEVEFSSQS
+820 STKPEIELQTTSSE
-833 TRTVTYQAL
+833 TVTYQAV
-842 QTGSDITYGEIPI
+842 QGGSDNKAISYFTIPI
-855 TSAYLYNKGY
+855 TSAYLHNKGY
-865 NDYTATSG
+865 NSPDDYTATSG
-873 INATAENPATFYY
+873 ITATTASPAKFFYM
-886 IAESETKGRWVLPGE
+886 AESETKGRWVLPGK
-901 VSDWKSTSMEVT
+901 VNDDWKNTSMEVT

-924 CYANLSGDMAIQAFE
+924 CYVNLSGDMAVQAFE

-963 KGRLLISVKY
+963 KGCLLISVKY
-973 TSTDAHTS
+973 TSTDAHTY
-981 RSATL
+981 REATL
-986 TLTNLSDEPFPT
+986 TLTNLSDESFPT

-1007 PAFALSSDAATV
+1007 PAFTLSSDDATV
-1019 YAAKGQMKS
+1019 YAAQGQTKP
-1028 TNVKIEWSQNN
+1028 TNVKIEWSQDN

-1044 NNDPS
+1044 TNDPS
-1049 PITWTYAIEGEGFAY
+1049 PITWTYAIEGEGFTY
-1064 SETTKGKEL
+1064 TEKTYGREL
-1073 EIQYTAAANT
+1073 NIQYTAGATT
-1083 VVATVTVTAN
+1083 VIADVKVTAQ
-1093 YKDQTETK
+1093 YKDQTHTE

-1107 TPLEENT
+1107 TPLQENT
-1114 LSFDANMPSELFV
+1114 LSFDANVPSTLFV
-1127 DDVNIPITFT
+1127 DDKDISITFT
-1137 NKNNTNDITIS
+1137 DKNNTNDITIS
-1148 LKEADASDYASLEDN
+1148 LKEADASDYASLGDN

-1179 QGDDIT
+1179 QGDDIAI
-1185 NGIAAKTIEKTITFI
+1185 GIAAKTIEKTITFI

-1207 WNWGIVYGGQTYH
+1207 WNWGVVYGGQTYH

-1253 TVANISSLQTVTF
+1253 TVANIGSLQTATF
-1266 LLNVEPTATHE
+1266 LLNVDPTTTHE

-1306 IVVSDITTGVET
+1306 IVASDITTGVET
-1318 AEESGD
+1318 VEQTGD
-1324 LNITLPAGASV
+1324 LNIILPAGASV
-1335 TLNYIGIPGYMAAT
+1335 TLNFVGIPGFIAMN
-1349 VNGEGLKVEESA
+1349 VDGEGIKVEESS
-1361 DGIVWTEIVLTDGT
+1361 DGETWSEIVFGDGK
-1375 WTFDVNQTRTNRV
+1375 WIFDVNKTKTNRV
-1388 KISNTGAAPIVI
+1388 KLSNTGTSPIVI

-1418 KADAVAS
+1418 KADAIATA
-1425 EGGLVAAEGYYM
+1425 GGLVAAEGYYM
-1437 SAVSIGSELINKQS
+1437 SIVTTGSELINTQS
-1451 NFGASA
+1451 AFASTA
-1457 TAFSGLDEA
+1457 TAFSGFDDA
-1466 FAMRLEM
+1466 FEM
-1473 PFKLRA
+1473 QVKELSFKFFA
-1479 QSNAGYYFVNWTPV
+1479 QSDVGYYFIDWTPV
-1493 GQTMTVQYTSN
+1493 GQTMVAENTSID
-1504 TEPNFEPT
+1504 PNFSPRIAAN
-1512 LDPLMMQRGYG
+1512 LMQRGYG
-1523 FSEYEAMVCIGGSC
+1523 YTEYEAMFCTGGAC
-1537 DDMSDNEKLMSILP
+1537 EDLPDDEKLAGILSFIP
-1551 LVPFTHVGTW
+1551 ATHVGTW
-1561 QANFDIASV
+1561 QANFGVASV
-1570 ISGNNVDFGKII
+1570 ISGSDIDFGKVT
-1582 SPNESGKKT
+1582 SPNTSDKKT
-1591 ITVEFDIKGDDLDD
+1591 VTAEFIVNGDDVSD
-1605 FKEPIITGDGFEIV
+1605 FKEPIITGEGFSLV
-1619 DGTKNV
+1619 AATKNV
-1625 TLGKY
+1625 AAGKY
-1630 SLSVTYTP
+1630 SVSVEYTP

-1647 TLTLERIDMDGQP
+1647 TLTLERIDMDGQA

-1681 SPLDFGSDNLGQ
+1681 SPQDFGSDNLGQ
-1693 ETIKTIEPTDKNA
+1693 ETFKTIEPAEKNT
-1706 IANTYETNWTA
+1706 IAKTYETTWTA

-1738 SKSGVAEVRYFRMQS
+1738 SKSGASEIRYFRMQS
-1753 GERTAYLHLTA
+1753 GVRTAYLHLTA

-1816 NSGNTGAIIFT
+1816 NSGNTGAITFT
-1827 LPDNCGLED
+1827 LPTDCGLMD

-1843 PTGDYKTGNYT
+1843 PTGDYKTGTYT
-1854 IKAQQAASGQFEA
+1854 VKAQQAASGQFEA

-1887 WGTLYFGGE
+1887 WGALYFGGE

-1910 LTLSNSANSMIS
+1910 LTLANSANGMIS
-1922 YENGIAEVEIPQ
+1922 YANGIAEVEIPQ

-1976 NNQNTYDAVTVTQ
+1976 NNQNTYDAVTITQ

-2088 ETPSDGVL
+2088 DAPSNGIL

-2137 SEELTISTSDKLFTP
+2137 TEELTISMSDKLFT
-2152 SIQILPPSLNADTYQ
+2152 SSMQRLPPSANADIYQ
-2167 EMSVVVTSKATIAKE
+2167 EMTIEVTSKATTVKE
-2182 DVAMFVKNKN
+2182 AVSMFVKNKN
-2192 GDILL
+2192 GDILF

-2203 FNFPQ
+2203 FVFPQ
-2208 TLPIRLATD
+2208 ALPIRLATD
-2217 AAKRFYFVTTYTQHA
+2217 AAKRFYFVTTYTQYA

-2287 AADPSLLRHENGE
+2287 VADPSLLRHENGE

-2305 KQASSQVRVTYKGV
+2305 KQASSQVRVTFKGV
-2319 TSDPVSINDL
+2319 NSDAISINDL
-2329 IIVGDASLTPSES
+2329 IIVGDASLTPSEA
-2342 TLHFSDKAPANQ
+2342 TLHFSDKEPANQ

-2364 SDFKTSID
+2364 SDFRTNID
-2372 NENFSVVALDKSQ
+2372 NENFSITALDQSQ
-2385 LENNTIADASIT
+2385 LENNTIADAIIT
-2397 LQWNGN
+2397 IQWNGN

-2416 TEDKVLATVELVG
+2416 TEDVVLATVELVG

-2544 IEEGASLSVYVIGFC
+2544 IEEGASLSVYVTGFC

-2702 NQYIRTNGFIS
+2702 NQHVRTNGFIS

-2808 EDDPTTAKD
+2808 EDDPTTTKD

-2829 DTYVYGGSHS
+2829 NTYVYGGSHS

-2854 KAGPEGKA
+2854 KSGPDGSA

-2909 TPENLT
+2909 TPDDLT

-3022 LVGDK
+3022 LVGDN
-3027 YQHYVTNNEAYTV
+3027 YQHYVTNDEAYTV

-3066 IYIMET
+3066 IHIMET
-3072 YSEEALSK
+3072 YSEDALSK
-3080 TKPSEEEG
+3080 IQAPEG
-3088 LRKTIMN
+3088 TLRETIMN

-3132 SQDIQNGLYESGS
+3132 SQDIQNELYESGS

-3179 VATQVNGDTEFEPNW
+3179 DATHVNGEAAFEPNW
-3194 EFVNVPEEGEVLL
+3194 EFVAVPEEGDALL
-3207 RKDHTYSL
+3207 KKGHTYSL
-3215 MFPYCVGCEEGRD
+3215 LFPYCVGCEEGRE

-3241 ESTIGKHIVEGQMPN
+3241 ESTTGKHVVEGQMPT
-3256 LSTELNPNVATL
+3256 LSAELNPNVATL

-3279 SKDVDNFYEYYP
+3279 SKDVDNFYEYTR
-3291 GIQGAGFYA
+3291 GGVDAGFYA

-3327 ARAVLRDGKIIYG
+3327 ARAVMRTGEIIYEK
-3340 DSSGNGDGN
+3340 DNISSDNQQGGI
-3349 TTGTHMPTVGGGND
+3349 PTVGGGND
-3363 LFITAISGGINVA
+3363 LFITSTEEGINIA
-3376 VAYPQHV
+3376 VAEPQQV
-3383 RVLSATGAVIYSGMV
+3383 RVVSSAGWVIFSGMV
-3398 QTAVD
+3398 SQSVD
-3403 VNLPTDGIYIVS
+3403 VPLSTTGIYIVS
-3415 GEREVQ
+3415 GENEVH
-3421 KVLY
+3421 KIVY